1 MKAKE
6 YLLQIRKYDNLI
18 QNRLEEIYILKEK
31 AKMIGNISNDTEKV
45 RTSKNINVMQDTI
58 VDYVQKEE
66 ELKVEISKY
75 WEKRAEVI
83 QCIEKLKNVEYDFLH
98 KVYVQKKTLQEVA
111 DSYERTY
118 SWATTIHAR
127 AIKSLQVILDA
138 S

>member
-118 SWATTIHAR
+118 SWATTIRAR